1 VADESLGRM
10 ARFNQYIVD
19 TRGELRK
26 VVWPT
31 REQAVNLTVAVLF
44 VTLLMTIILGGID
57 FIFAQVLQW
66 LLSVTGP

>member
-1 VADESLGRM
+1 MADESLGRM

>member
-1 VADESLGRM
+1 MADETLGRM
-10 ARFNQYIVD
+10 ARLNQYMVD

-66 LLSVTGP
+66 LLTATGP